1 MAENI
6 GTSFNGITTTG
17 TIQQLKSNN
26 GLLINS
32 NKLSELDDVTIATPI
47 SKQSIVYDS
56 GTSKWSNQD
65 LLLASSLTDVT
76 ITSPLAEDR
85 IVYNPTILK
94 WVNQQPY
101 YFSIQITGKLKD
113 SYIQSMVGSTTLLNL
128 LYNDSTKFDSY
139 TVNNTSANGLYMDAS
154 GNLNGFRNNSLYSWE
169 SSINMSILTCAANSY
184 FYYGFARTP
193 ATVVNT
199 ILNYNSLN
207 NPAKTLTMTYVNTF
221 NSPPYYP
228 FINMSNSN
236 VFTGNTNGDFSFSLA
251 IYEY

>member
-6 GTSFNGITTTG
+6 GNVINGISSNG
-17 TIQQLKSNN
+17 TVQQLKTN
-26 GLLINS
+26 GNLLINS
-32 NKLSELDDVTIATPI
+32 NKLSQLDDVTITTPI
-47 SKQSIVYDS
+47 SKQCIVYDS
-56 GTSKWSNQD
+56 GTSKWANQD
-65 LLLASSLTDVT
+65 LLFASSLTDVT

-85 IVYNPTILK
+85 IIYNPTILK

-101 YFSIQITGKLKD
+101 YFCIQITGKFKD
-113 SYIQSMVGSTTLLNL
+113 SYIQSMTGSTTFLNL

-139 TVNNTSANGLYMDAS
+139 TVNNTSSNGVYMDAS
-154 GNLNGFRNNSLYSWE
+154 GNLNGFRNNSLYSWD
-169 SSINMSILTCAANSY
+169 STINMSILTCAANSY

-193 ATVVNT
+193 AVAVNT

-207 NPAKTLTMTYVNTF
+207 NPAKTLAMPYINTF

-236 VFTGNTNGDFSFSLA
+236 
-251 IYEY
+251 YH